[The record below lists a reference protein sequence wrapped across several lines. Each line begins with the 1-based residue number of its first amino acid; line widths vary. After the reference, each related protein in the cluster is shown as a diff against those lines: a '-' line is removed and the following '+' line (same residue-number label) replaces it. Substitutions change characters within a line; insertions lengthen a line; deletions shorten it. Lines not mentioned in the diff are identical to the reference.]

1 MRVLPASFA
10 MVACGLIAA
19 TASAAPFRAVDVTS
33 ASGSATAVR
42 AAGPHLASA
51 LELDAT
57 GAAPGLE
64 LLVASSDASARA
76 ATSGATR
83 ADATSGAGRSA
94 TITGTLGVRGLAQLA
109 WNDLR
114 DVATAP
120 SDWDRHDWV
129 VAGGA
134 GAAVVA
140 SALWLDQPSRD
151 AARRSQAEGRERVA
165 KQLEKFGTDYA
176 VLTVAGLYGYG
187 LVAHDR
193 EAEAAGIDAGL
204 ASVIGAGI
212 VTPLLKETFGRSRPE
227 QNRGRHHFSPFG
239 GDSSF
244 PSGHTTEA
252 FAVASVIADHYDSP
266 WVKAG
271 AYGLAS
277 LVGASRVYR
286 DAHWVSDT
294 IAGAAIGAFVG
305 HEIVRL
311 DARLRDSP
319 AAERAHLVPTT
330 ILGAPALALRV
341 DF

>member
-1 MRVLPASFA
+1 MRVLPAFLATLSF
-10 MVACGLIAA
+10 GLVTAA
-19 TASAAPFRAVDVTS
+19 AAAAPLRTAGVASMPGAASPPSAVS
-33 ASGSATAVR
+33 Q
-42 AAGPHLASA
+42 LASA

-64 LLVASSDASARA
+64 RLVASSGARGSASAGGA
-76 ATSGATR
+76 ALAGSTPGAER
-83 ADATSGAGRSA
+83 NAS
-94 TITGTLGVRGLAQLA
+94 ITASLGVRGLARLA

-120 SDWDRHDWV
+120 RDWDRHDWF
-129 VAGGA
+129 VAGGV

-151 AARRSQAEGRERVA
+151 AAQRNQDENRERVA
-165 KQLEKFGTDYA
+165 KQVEKFGTDYA
-176 VLTVAGLYGYG
+176 LLTVAGLYGYG

-212 VTPLLKETFGRSRPE
+212 VTPLLKETFGRARPE
-227 QNRGRHHFSPFG
+227 QNRGRYHFAPFG
-239 GDSSF
+239 GDASF

-252 FAVASVIADHYDSP
+252 FAVASVVADHYDSP

-271 AYGLAS
+271 AYGLAG

-319 AAERAHLVPTT
+319 AAEHTHLVPTT